1 MSKPFRPSF
10 NNFQRD
16 IENQLK
22 NEGNYAK
29 NEYGQMVFR
38 GYYAAKSVMYR
49 TYLNEKAF
57 APLVA
62 HFRTWNWEWEYDD
75 YLLELSACLQQCRDW
90 PLLKTLWIAVV
101 AKRRTNYNMTKK
113 ARKAAPNQ
121 IPEEHENRTRE
132 LLLDSLFR
140 LRDYAVE
147 FQMES
152 TIEKYLEM
160 IAKVE
165 RKMKA

>member
-57 APLVA
+57 APLVEIGRA
-62 HFRTWNWEWEYDD
+62 H
-75 YLLELSACLQQCRDW
+75 
-90 PLLKTLWIAVV
+90 V
-101 AKRRTNYNMTKK
+101 
-113 ARKAAPNQ
+113 
-121 IPEEHENRTRE
+121 
-132 LLLDSLFR
+132 
-140 LRDYAVE
+140 
-147 FQMES
+147 
-152 TIEKYLEM
+152 
-160 IAKVE
+160 
-165 RKMKA
+165 